1 MWAVRKKQH
10 PRRYEDMPPLSLA
23 DKLRLASLAGLVVAV
38 SVCYELT
45 DGAALRAVREA
56 DKPPMQLTWEAP
68 LEQPQLLEAITLQLE
83 PDGYR
88 VDVPLAPELQSALR
102 AACEESGVPVSL
114 ALGLIE
120 AESAFDPEVVST
132 KGAYRLFQ
140 LNPRYFPDD
149 LTPAENIAAG
159 IGWLGELLERY
170 EDPAAA
176 LRAYNLGYDDGDRQ
190 FANAVFAAAERW
202 EE

>member
-1 MWAVRKKQH
+1 MIGRK
-10 PRRYEDMPPLSLA
+10 PSLSQT
-23 DKLRLASLAGLVVAV
+23 DKLCLVALTGVLLTV
-38 SVCYELT
+38 TLSYELT
-45 DGAALRAVREA
+45 DGAALRAAEQA
-56 DKPPMQLTWEAP
+56 DKPPMQFTWEAP

-88 VDVPLAPELQSALR
+88 VDVPLDREIQAALR

-120 AESAFDPEVVST
+120 AESAFDPEVVSS
-132 KGAYRLFQ
+132 KGAYGLCQ

-170 EDPAAA
+170 EDSAAA

>member
-120 AESAFDPEVVST
+120 AESAFDPEVVSS
-132 KGAYRLFQ
+132 KGAYGLCQ

-159 IGWLGELLERY
+159 IGWLGGLLERY

-190 FANAVFAAAERW
+190 FADAVVAAAERR

>member
-1 MWAVRKKQH
+1 MMIGRK
-10 PRRYEDMPPLSLA
+10 PPLSHT
-23 DKLRLASLAGLVVAV
+23 DKLCLMVLAGVVLTASLFDWAMDAVA
-38 SVCYELT
+38 Y
-45 DGAALRAVREA
+45 RASEA

-88 VDVPLAPELQSALR
+88 ADVPLDRELQSALR

-120 AESAFDPEVVST
+120 AESAFDPEVVSS
-132 KGAYRLFQ
+132 KGAYGLCQ

-159 IGWLGELLERY
+159 IGWLGGLLERY

-190 FANAVFAAAERW
+190 FADAVFAAAERW